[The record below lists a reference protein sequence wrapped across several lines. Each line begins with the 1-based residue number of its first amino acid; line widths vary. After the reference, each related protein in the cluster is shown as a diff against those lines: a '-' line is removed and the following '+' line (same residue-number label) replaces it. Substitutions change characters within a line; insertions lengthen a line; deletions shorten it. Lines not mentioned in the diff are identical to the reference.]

1 VTTAGTGDER
11 PAARLYALLVDPDE
25 EQLTD
30 GLSAEVEHALPANA
44 LRQVAATALQRIGD
58 LVVDPKTVLAWLLTS
73 LGAPAAVL
81 ALLVPV
87 RESGSL
93 LPQAGLVGV
102 VRRRAVRKWL
112 WVVGALVQAACVA
125 VMALIAATASGAA
138 AGWGILATLAL
149 FALARSLSSI
159 ASKDVLG
166 RTIPK
171 GARGRIN
178 GAATMVS
185 GLVAITV
192 GVGLRLLGPGAA
204 EASWLALLLGAGA
217 LAWVA
222 AGAVY
227 ATIAEPAGV
236 DGNGDGDGGR
246 GAALALLRDD
256 PVFRRFVAARGL
268 LLVSALSPPF
278 LVALATTAGST
289 GLAGLGPFV
298 ISSGIAALIGGRAW
312 GRIADRSSR
321 LTMMLAAGS
330 ASTIVIVLLAALRF
344 DAVREAALVYPAAY
358 LLLALVH
365 TGTRIGRKTYIVDMA
380 EGDDRTARVAVSNAA
395 MGVLLLV
402 TGAITGAVATFG
414 PEAALALLAALGL
427 VGVVVSRSL
436 PEVAAGH

>member
-1 VTTAGTGDER
+1 VTAAGSGDR
-11 PAARLYALLVDPDE
+11 DVRTRLYALLVDPDE

-30 GLSAEVEHALPANA
+30 GMSAEVERALPGNA

-58 LVVDPKTVLAWLLTS
+58 LIVDPKTVLAWLMTS
-73 LGAPAAVL
+73 VGAPAAVL
-81 ALLVPV
+81 GLLVPV

-93 LPQAGLVGV
+93 LPQAALVGV

-112 WVVGALVQAACVA
+112 WVIGAVVQAGCVA
-125 VMALIAATASGAA
+125 IMALIAATARGGV
-138 AGWGILATLAL
+138 AGWGILGALAV

-171 GARGRIN
+171 GTRGRIN

-192 GVGLRLLGPGAA
+192 GVGLRLLDAGVT
-204 EASWLALLLGAGA
+204 ETTWLALLLGVGA

-222 AGAVY
+222 AGGVY
-227 ATIAEPAGV
+227 ATIAEPAGK
-236 DGNGDGDGGR
+236 DDERDGG

-256 PVFRRFVAARGL
+256 PVFRRFVLARGL

-278 LVALATTAGST
+278 IVALATAAGSS
-289 GLAGLGPFV
+289 GLGGLGPFV
-298 ISSGIAALIGGRAW
+298 ISSGIASMVGGRAW
-312 GRIADRSSR
+312 GRVADRSSR

-330 ASTIVIVLLAALRF
+330 ASAVVIVLLAALRV
-344 DAVREAALVYPAAY
+344 DAVREAVLVYPAAY

-395 MGVLLLV
+395 MGVLLLA

-414 PEAALALLAALGL
+414 PEAALALLAVLGL
-427 VGVVVSRSL
+427 VGVGVSRSL
-436 PEVAAGH
+436 PEVAAGR